1 MRSVADPGPEA
12 RETLCG
18 IAIMA
23 KASHP
28 GRCKTRLVPPLTFD
42 AAAAL
47 NTAFLRD
54 IGANI
59 AAAARQ
65 SPIQG
70 MAAYHPIGEESFF
83 DEVLPADFRLVPP
96 REAGFGMGLIH
107 AARDILAA
115 GYGSMC
121 LVNSDSPTLPS
132 VYLAEAARLLAL
144 PGDRVVLGPA
154 ADGGY
159 YLIGLKRFH
168 LRMFEEVDWSTE
180 RVFRQSLARAAEIG
194 LEVATLPAWYDVDD
208 HETLAALAEELFA
221 PSATTLYPGGSPAVH
236 SRALLENL
244 IAQGLDVGSCR
255 LDRAG

>member
-1 MRSVADPGPEA
+1 MRSLADPGPA
-12 RETLCG
+12 SRESLCG

-42 AAAAL
+42 SAAAL

-65 SPIQG
+65 APIQG
-70 MAAYHPIGEESFF
+70 MAAYHPIGEERFF
-83 DEVLPADFRLVPP
+83 DDVLPADFRLIPP
-96 REAGFGMGLIH
+96 REAGFGMGLIN
-107 AARDILAA
+107 AARDILDA

-132 VYLAEAARLLAL
+132 VYLAEAARQLAL

-168 LRMFEEVDWSTE
+168 LRMFEEIDWSTE
-180 RVFRQSLARAAEIG
+180 RVYRQSLDRAAELD
-194 LEVATLPAWYDVDD
+194 LEVVALPGWYDVDD
-208 HETLAALAEELFA
+208 HETLRELAQELFTPA
-221 PSATTLYPGGSPAVH
+221 PASPYSGGSPAAH
-236 SRALLENL
+236 SRAWLAEMG
-244 IAQGLDVGSCR
+244 AQGLDFGLPIAPRV
-255 LDRAG
+255 L

>member
-1 MRSVADPGPEA
+1 MRSLADPGSDA
-12 RETLCG
+12 RDALCG

-23 KASHP
+23 KASRP
-28 GRCKTRLVPPLTFD
+28 GRCKTRLVPPLTLE

-59 AAAARQ
+59 AAAARLA
-65 SPIQG
+65 PIQG

-107 AARDILAA
+107 AARDILDA

-132 VYLAEAARLLAL
+132 AYLAEAARLLAL

-168 LRMFEEVDWSTE
+168 LRMFEEIDWSTE
-180 RVFRQSLARAAEIG
+180 RVYRQSLARAAEIG

-208 HETLAALAEELFA
+208 HEMLTALAQELFA
-221 PSATTLYPGGSPAVH
+221 PSASMPFTGGSPAVH
-236 SRALLENL
+236 SRRLLVDL
-244 IAQGLDVGSCR
+244 MTQGLDLGADIREFVP
-255 LDRAG
+255 

>member
-1 MRSVADPGPEA
+1 MRSLADPGPDA

-28 GRCKTRLVPPLTFD
+28 GRCKTRLVPPLSPET
-42 AAAAL
+42 AAAL
-47 NTAFLRD
+47 NTVFLRD

-65 SPIQG
+65 AAIQG

-83 DEVLPADFRLVPP
+83 DDVLPAEFRLIPP
-96 REAGFGMGLIH
+96 REAGFGMGLIN
-107 AARDILAA
+107 AARDILDA

-132 VYLAEAARLLAL
+132 AYLAEAARLLAL

-180 RVFRQSLARAAEIG
+180 RVYRQSLVRAAEIG
-194 LEVATLPAWYDVDD
+194 LEVAALPPWYDVDD
-208 HETLAALAEELFA
+208 HETLTALAQELFA
-221 PSATTLYPGGSPAVH
+221 SDRPPPYAGGSPAVH
-236 SRALLENL
+236 SRALLESL
-244 IAQGLDVGSCR
+244 IAQGLDVGIR
-255 LDRAG
+255 LPERVD

>member
-1 MRSVADPGPEA
+1 MRSLADPGPDA

-18 IAIMA
+18 MAIMA

-28 GRCKTRLVPPLTFD
+28 GRCKTRLSPPLSLE

-47 NTAFLRD
+47 NTVFLRD

-59 AAAARQ
+59 AAAAGQ
-65 SPIQG
+65 APIQG
-70 MAAYHPIGEESFF
+70 MAAYHPIGEEAFF
-83 DEVLPADFRLVPP
+83 DDVLPADFRLIPP

-107 AARDILAA
+107 AARDILDA

-132 VYLAEAARLLAL
+132 AYLAEAARLLAL

-168 LRMFEEVDWSTE
+168 LRMFEEIDWSTE
-180 RVFRQSLARAAEIG
+180 RVYRQSLARAAEIG

-208 HETLAALAEELFA
+208 HETLTALARELFVPGA
-221 PSATTLYPGGSPAVH
+221 ATPYTGGSPAVH
-236 SRALLENL
+236 SRALLASL
-244 IAQGLDVGSCR
+244 LTQGLDLGLRIPEGV
-255 LDRAG
+255 D